1 MQIKMKLSPGSEAPT
16 YSREGDAGLDLR
28 ALESGNIPVGQI
40 KLVGT
45 GLFLELPP
53 GFEAQIRPRSGLAL
67 NHGIT
72 VLNAPGTIDSNYRG
86 EVGVILINHGKY
98 TYNYKKGEKIAQ
110 MVISRFETVNF
121 AVVEDLSETVRGQK
135 GFGSSGK
142 A

>member
-110 MVISRFETVNF
+110 MVISRFETVSF
-121 AVVEDLSETVRGQK
+121 EVVQDLSETVRGQK